1 MKKLFFLLLTVLV
14 IVSCSDRKGS
24 KVVIKGEL
32 TNANGSRLYLQEL
45 TVKGDGA
52 IDTLILDKSGDFKFS
67 KKITSPT
74 FYLLRVDSG
83 KPITLVA
90 LPKEKIKIEGVADSL
105 SQTYKVEGSEE
116 SARAQVLNRMLDYTI
131 GKLDSLNRVFRQFI
145 EMNNPNIQQ
154 IEQTLNYNYNGF
166 VDQHRDFTRK
176 FIEND
181 INSFTN
187 IMALY
192 QQINTNTFV
201 LYKPEDLALF
211 DKVYNALRKK
221 YPASPYIQ
229 VLADNISQMRGQEQ
243 NEKVKEMIAE
253 LGKKAPEIAL
263 PSPKGDTIRL
273 SSFQGKY
280 VLVDFWA
287 SWCPPCR
294 KDNPDL
300 VAIYKQFRNKGFE
313 IFQVSLDK
321 TRDAWITAIREDGCI
336 WPNVSDLQYWNSPIA
351 KTYSVDAIPAS
362 FLLDKDGTIM
372 ARNLRGQE
380 LYNRLVQLLGQ

>member
-1 MKKLFFLLLTVLV
+1 MKKLYFFLL
-14 IVSCSDRKGS
+14 VSLIAISCNNQKGS
-24 KVVIKGEL
+24 KILIKGEL
-32 TNANGSRLYLQEL
+32 TNAAGSKLFLKEL
-45 TVKGDGA
+45 TVNGDGHT
-52 IDTLILDKSGDFKFS
+52 DTLELSKSGKFKFA
-67 KKITSPT
+67 KYIKHPT
-74 FYLLRVDSG
+74 FYMLWVDSG
-83 KPITLVA
+83 KPVTLVA
-90 LPKEKIKIEGVADSL
+90 IPKEKIKIEGVADSL
-105 SQTYKVEGSEE
+105 SQTYNVEGSPE
-116 SARAQVLNRMLDYTI
+116 SSRAQVLNRMLDYTI
-131 GKLDSLNRVFRQFI
+131 GKLDSLNNVYRMFV
-145 EMNNPNIQQ
+145 ETNNSNISQ
-154 IEQTLNYNYNGF
+154 IEQTLTNNYNNF
-166 VDQHRDFTRK
+166 VDEHRNFTRM
-176 FIEND
+176 FIEKD
-181 INSFTN
+181 IKSFTN

-211 DKVYNALRKK
+211 DKVFSAIRKE
-221 YPASPYIQ
+221 YPGSPYIQ
-229 VLADNISQMRGQEQ
+229 VLNDNISKMKGQEQ
-243 NEKVKEMIAE
+243 SEKVKDMIAE

-294 KDNPDL
+294 RDNPDL
-300 VAIYKQFRNKGFE
+300 VAVYKQFRNKGFE

-321 TRDAWITAIREDGCI
+321 TRDAWVTAIREDGCI

-351 KTYSVDAIPAS
+351 KTYNVDAIPAS

>member
-1 MKKLFFLLLTVLV
+1 MKKLYILVLLTLIV
-14 IVSCSDRKGS
+14 VSCNNQNGS
-24 KVVIKGEL
+24 KIVIKGEL
-32 TNANGSRLYLQEL
+32 TNANGSKIYLKEL
-45 TVKGDGA
+45 TVKGDGHT
-52 IDTLILDKSGDFKFS
+52 DTLELSKSGKFKFT
-67 KKITSPT
+67 KNIKYPT
-74 FYLLRVDSG
+74 FYSLWVDSG
-83 KPITLVA
+83 KPIALVV
-90 LPKEKIKIEGVADSL
+90 LPKERIKIEGAADSL
-105 SQTYKVEGSEE
+105 SQSYRVEGSEE
-116 SARAQVLNRMLDYTI
+116 SSRAQVLNRMLDYTI
-131 GKLDSLNRVFRQFI
+131 GKLDSLNRVYRMFV
-145 EMNNPNIQQ
+145 ETKNPNINL
-154 IEQTLNYNYNGF
+154 IEQTLTNNYNNF
-166 VDQHRDFTRK
+166 VDEHRNFTRM
-176 FIEND
+176 FIEKD
-181 INSFTN
+181 YSSFTN

-211 DKVYNALRKK
+211 DKVYKALRKK
-221 YPASPYIQ
+221 YPTSPYIQ
-229 VLADNISQMRGQEQ
+229 VLSDNISKMKGEEQ
-243 NEKVKEMIAE
+243 SQKVKEMIAN
-253 LGKKAPEIAL
+253 LGSKAPEIAL

-300 VAIYKQFRNKGFE
+300 VAIYKQFKAKGFE

-336 WPNVSDLQYWNSPIA
+336 WPNVSDLQYWNSSAA
-351 KTYSVDAIPAS
+351 KTYNVDAIPAS

-372 ARNLRGQE
+372 ARNLRGEE